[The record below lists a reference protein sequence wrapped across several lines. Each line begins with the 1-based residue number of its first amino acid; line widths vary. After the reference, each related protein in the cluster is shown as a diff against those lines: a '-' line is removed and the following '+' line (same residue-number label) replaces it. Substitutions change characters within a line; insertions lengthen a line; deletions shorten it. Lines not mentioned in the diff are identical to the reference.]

1 MNFYIVFTKNRK
13 KFDKYVKVNK
23 VKNKTIIDIK
33 QQLEEYNIINYNEY
47 KEYFNL
53 LIYTKINQTLM
64 KKKDVYYLPNF
75 SNKQM
80 VVEDI
85 FKIKKILENNVNFN
99 ILLFFDEFK
108 DDDVVYQSILENMSI
123 FNASQILK
131 SY

>member
-1 MNFYIVFTKNRK
+1 VFTKNRK